1 MFKKYYRI
9 VFLLLAMMSF
19 TLLGYMY
26 KSTLIQSQTAPLKQE
41 PSNEQQKSSESE
53 KDCDDDQEEKVKI
66 EIQTKIV
73 EVLVTPTPSSTS
85 VQKSL
90 NDFLKRYPFFLDC
103 SKTYN
108 PWSFNAKQK
117 VEGDGATPYDYTQE
131 APVETRELRMT
142 RGFLV
147 YFPVDKINDYMLE
160 FKWLYRSWIEM
171 QKHEPSKW
179 RTDLIVFIDKD
190 ESVFN
195 NKDLFFTKLNCSFA
209 FRRTNPNEKPM
220 CTLIEYKSLRKRNL
234 TEAPEAGEKIKQ
246 FKLMPLK
253 KRYESILHDFDI
265 FESDNDAINLAP
277 FYSLIKESLSTY
289 SYLDSILM
297 AFDGYNYFRSAGF
310 DYLIRSDMDVFL
322 TPLFGKWLPRHCNDF
337 NVGRGGFSSG
347 FNNNRLKRIAA
358 NLNLEYAEIWNLG
371 STWYSTPAQTRLVSY
386 LTLFGMAYLSAEE
399 FSQPERE
406 GKVGTLL
413 WPEWHYGVLLLYG
426 QSLAL
431 NHLIGSNQLNV
442 NKLEDL
448 IDFPSGNVES
458 IFKKLHIHVFHGDDL
473 FSKFVF
479 KVGRY
484 DNMTVSEEDAKKVKF
499 YALKMAQEGKKTPE
513 AELVNQLLVEG
524 NKKN

>member
-1 MFKKYYRI
+1 
-9 VFLLLAMMSF
+9 MMSF
-19 TLLGYMY
+19 TLIGYMY
-26 KSTLIQSQTAPLKQE
+26 KATLVQQQQQPLHPRQDGNPVVKRDDF
-41 PSNEQQKSSESE
+41 E
-53 KDCDDDQEEKVKI
+53 KDCNQSEVKV
-66 EIQTKIV
+66 ETKIV
-73 EVLVTPTPSSTS
+73 QVQVTSTPSTN
-85 VQKSL
+85 VQKQL
-90 NDFLKRYPFFLDC
+90 NNFLKRYPFFLDC
-103 SKTYN
+103 NKTYN
-108 PWSFNAKQK
+108 PWLMNEKKQQQEQTSF
-117 VEGDGATPYDYTQE
+117 DFTQE
-131 APVETRELRMT
+131 APAETLELRMT

-147 YFPVDKINDYMLE
+147 YFPVDKINDYILE

-171 QKHEPSKW
+171 QKYEPKKW

-190 ESVFN
+190 ESIFK
-195 NKDLFFTKLNCSFA
+195 NKDLFFTKLNCSFE
-209 FRRTNPNEKPM
+209 FRRTSPNDKPM
-220 CTLIEYKSLRKRNL
+220 CTLMEYTSLRKRDL
-234 TEAPEAGEKIKQ
+234 SVGDGAEKIKQ
-246 FKLMPLK
+246 FKLLPLA

-265 FESDNDAINLAP
+265 FESDHDQVNLAP

-322 TPLFGKWLPRHCNDF
+322 TPLFAKWLPRHCNDF

-371 STWYSTPAQTRLVSY
+371 STWYSTPSQTRLVSY
-386 LTLFGMAYLSAEE
+386 LTLFGMAYLSVEE

-479 KVGRY
+479 KMGRY
-484 DNMTVSEEDAKKVKF
+484 DNLTVSDEDAKKVKY

-513 AELVNQLLVEG
+513 SALVDQLLVEA